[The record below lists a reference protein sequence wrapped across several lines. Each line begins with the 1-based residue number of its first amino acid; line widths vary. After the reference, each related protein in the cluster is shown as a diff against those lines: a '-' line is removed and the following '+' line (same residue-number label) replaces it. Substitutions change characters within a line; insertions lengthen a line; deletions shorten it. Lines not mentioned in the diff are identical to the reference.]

1 MSLDFDTLEL
11 LTASGPRT
19 AMVITPVEPVLVAA
33 RTYVPEDD
41 AMSEA
46 DEQILEGA
54 RRCLDSSATVCI
66 FRGQAPVG
74 EGRYAFDPN
83 MTEGQAVETALAML
97 SGQMRVYREM
107 LRLGICLFLHTD
119 LGLLEVH
126 GFRGAVARRIAE
138 LETRP
143 GVVDLEA
150 KRAQLDLWMLRNL
163 NFFFTL
169 GFDKLIATILPDKLS
184 LMEKRMER
192 IRRLAHEVD

>member
-1 MSLDFDTLEL
+1 MSLDFDTLQL
-11 LTASGPRT
+11 VTQSGPRT
-19 AMVITPVEPVLVAA
+19 AMVITPVEPVVITA
-33 RTYVPEDD
+33 RTYAPEDD

-46 DEQILEGA
+46 DERILEGA
-54 RRCLDSSATVCI
+54 RRAVASSASVCI
-66 FRGQAPVG
+66 FRGRAPFG
-74 EGRYAFDPN
+74 EGLYAFDPS
-83 MTEGQAVETALAML
+83 MTEAQAVETALAML

-107 LRLGICLFLHTD
+107 LRMGICLFLHTD

-126 GFRGAVARRIAE
+126 GFRGALARRIDE
-138 LETRP
+138 LESHRI
-143 GVVDLEA
+143 GSGIEA

-192 IRRLAHEVD
+192 IRRLAHEVE